1 MALVATL
8 EAQHT
13 QGLLSPYFKTR
24 AEGKTTHHARCKHE
38 NTLFDNRLLS
48 LHPRTHAIKR
58 LPQALAHLS
67 KRLQQNSHNLS
78 RQLRHQRCNET
89 STQCVF
95 LDWGEEPNRK
105 RRIHIYSH
113 SQWYTLLQQLPV
125 PVHGLIEAVL
135 LKRREEEPVQRVHAH
150 IQAPLRFTI
159 PTEGNQQRNGKRH
172 HIEGEWP
179 LLLAEEEEGAVPR
192 TPHHAEYRHE
202 EVGEAAKENE
212 AMQVLALRFAADA
225 NVEDLRMI

>member
-1 MALVATL
+1 M
-8 EAQHT
+8 
-13 QGLLSPYFKTR
+13 
-24 AEGKTTHHARCKHE
+24 
-38 NTLFDNRLLS
+38 
-48 LHPRTHAIKR
+48 KR
-58 LPQALAHLS
+58 V
-67 KRLQQNSHNLS
+67 HNV
-78 RQLRHQRCNET
+78 C
-89 STQCVF
+89 F
-95 LDWGEEPNRK
+95 WIGGEEPNRK

-150 IQAPLRFTI
+150 IQASLRLTT

-192 TPHHAEYRHE
+192 TPYHAEYRHE

-212 AMQVLALRFAADA
+212 AMQVLTLGFAADA
-225 NVEDLRMI
+225 NVEDLRMM